1 MTRKD
6 FIFNIIEKVF
16 KPLFYLCLLIY
27 LIYFFKNT
35 IFSNGL
41 ERLLVITLLILTGLI
56 LISNVLKNLFK
67 SLWNKIP
74 EKLKSILNFSKKI
87 INYIAIV
94 FFLFLIYNYWNEKK
108 VIIIFLG
115 LAFLFHFFIER
126 QRKTT

>member
-74 EKLKSILNFSKKI
+74 EKLKLILNFSRKI

-115 LAFLFHFFIER
+115 LAFLFQFFIER